1 MNLPFVLLIILFVL
15 MVSIGGKRGLKS
27 FFSLFFNFIFLFT
40 MLFLM
45 ALNID
50 PIKVTIVTCILI
62 TFVTLFY
69 INGFNKKTVSA
80 ALSVIIVVLLTMFAT
95 YKIGTN
101 AKIQGFSIEELE
113 EISYLSVDMHLEF
126 TKIFTCQVLIGLLCA
141 IIDVAISISSAMNEI
156 YRNNLSIT
164 RANLVK
170 SGISI
175 GRDVIGTMTNTLLFA
190 FIGGF
195 IPLCIYFISLNYS
208 IGDILNRK
216 IFCTEVFQILC
227 GGIGI
232 VLIIPI
238 TVIITSR
245 LLYVNFP
252 RGDNTK

>member
-1 MNLPFVLLIILFVL
+1 MNLSFALLIILFIL

-27 FFSLFFNFIFLFT
+27 FFSLFFNFIFLFI

-50 PIKVTIVTCILI
+50 PIKVTIFTCVLI

-80 ALSVIIVVLLTMFAT
+80 ALSVIIVVLLTMFIT
-95 YKIGTN
+95 YKIGN
-101 AKIQGFSIEELE
+101 DAKIQGFSIEELE

-141 IIDVAISISSAMNEI
+141 IIDVAISISSAMNEL

-164 RANLVK
+164 RSNLVK
-170 SGISI
+170 SGINI

-195 IPLCIYFISLNYS
+195 IPLCIYFTSLNYS
-208 IGDILNRK
+208 IGEILNKK
-216 IFCTEVFQILC
+216 IFCAEVFQILC

-238 TVIITSR
+238 TVLITSR
-245 LLYVNFP
+245 LLSINFSSS
-252 RGDNTK
+252 DSTK